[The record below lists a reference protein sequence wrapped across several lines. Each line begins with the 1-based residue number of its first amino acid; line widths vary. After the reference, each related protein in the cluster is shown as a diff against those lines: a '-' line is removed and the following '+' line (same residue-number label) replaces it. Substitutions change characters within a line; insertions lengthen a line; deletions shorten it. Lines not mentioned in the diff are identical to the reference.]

1 LHGLQAEAAQ
11 GLHGLQAEA
20 AQGLHGLQAL
30 WTTSRGTTQAAA
42 QGLQGLQA
50 AAQGLHG
57 LQAEAAQG
65 LHGLQAE
72 AAQGLS
78 AAAIWKAAWEA
89 DCASLPTTAT
99 PTPIPITSGINVVD
113 RSLYLNVMI
122 GYLT

>member
-1 LHGLQAEAAQ
+1 
-11 GLHGLQAEA
+11 
-20 AQGLHGLQAL
+20 LQAL

-50 AAQGLHG
+50 AAQ
-57 LQAEAAQG
+57 E